1 MQSQGPKAESLLPH
15 QPLAPVLERTPALW
29 ICLEL
34 DTALKSEALL
44 PTKKRSAARTTTC
57 AYIVLPLGI
66 GLRDS
71 PINNQGE
78 SPPLP
83 LLPPLREVCLFP
95 LFLFCPLL
103 LLPRPKSSMR
113 QKTNFHC
120 K

>member
-1 MQSQGPKAESLLPH
+1 MQSQGCKADSLLPH
-15 QPLAPVLERTPALW
+15 QPLAPVLEPTPALW
-29 ICLEL
+29 IYLGL
-34 DTALKSEALL
+34 DTTLRSEALL
-44 PTKKRSAARTTTC
+44 PTKKRSAAGKTTSV
-57 AYIVLPLGI
+57 YIVVPLGI
-66 GLRDS
+66 GLRNA

-83 LLPPLREVCLFP
+83 LLPPVREVCSFL

-113 QKTNFHC
+113 QKTNFRC